1 MNLDEKA
8 RHDITE
14 AVNTYQTTVNS
25 LQMHYMKYF
34 DMNKVT
40 CKKHR
45 VSPDAIMQLG
55 FQLAYLKQHGEYVG
69 AYESCSTAAFRH
81 GRTETVR
88 PVTLISK
95 SFCDAIQSKS
105 LSLSTSDLR
114 NLIVKCSTRHGEL
127 IKEAAMGQGF
137 DRHLFGLKHIAQLN
151 KISVDPIYEHEAYK
165 KINCNILSSSTLTS
179 VGLLA
184 GAFGP
189 VEQNGY
195 GIGYNIQEEFLGTI
209 VTSYKGQRNGSEFI
223 DCLKEAYEDIRKILE
238 SE

>member
-1 MNLDEKA
+1 MDEKA
-8 RHDITE
+8 RNDIT
-14 AVNTYQTTVNS
+14 AALNTHQSTVNS

-40 CKKHR
+40 CKTHK

-55 FQLAYLKQHGEYVG
+55 FQLAYLKQHGGYVG

-88 PVTLISK
+88 PVTLVSK
-95 SFCDAIQSKS
+95 TFCDAIQSKS
-105 LSLSTSDLR
+105 TTLSKAELR
-114 NLIVKCSTRHGEL
+114 NLIVKCSHRHGEL

-137 DRHLFGLKHIAQLN
+137 DRHLFGLKHIAQENNMSL
-151 KISVDPIYEHEAYK
+151 DPIYEHEGFK

-189 VEQNGY
+189 VERNGY

-209 VTSYKGQRNGSEFI
+209 VTSYKGQRNGSEYI
-223 DCLKEAYEDIRKILE
+223 ECLKEAYEDIRKILE
-238 SE
+238 SK